1 MPGTSLMTPAAPWWR
16 AYKQR
21 WLVSSLTTPC
31 LSSPI
36 TSSSSK
42 HYIHTQTDN
51 VRQDSNT
58 TNSCHKEVAK
68 SLKVIWND
76 ALEYGVCKYHWSLL
90 NRFHTEQG
98 HCGACRTK
106 WRLTDISVSL
116 WRDPDDVSHCRILSP
131 DKTKWRLI
139 LATLCRWRR
148 CFVAD
153 QLWLLKRIQE
163 EEVPISISL

>member
-1 MPGTSLMTPAAPWWR
+1 MLKNLYMRNVQVMDLTGDTSCQRCHRICTANASSPHALTTIRPSVTVSDKKVSTLIGYRCVLVRVGPNVSERTMPGTSLMTSAAPWWR

-36 TSSSSK
+36 MSSSSK

-68 SLKVIWND
+68 SLKV
-76 ALEYGVCKYHWSLL
+76 
-90 NRFHTEQG
+90 TQG
-98 HCGACRTK
+98 HLK
-106 WRLTDISVSL
+106 WRPWV
-116 WRDPDDVSHCRILSP
+116 
-131 DKTKWRLI
+131 
-139 LATLCRWRR
+139 RR
-148 CFVAD
+148 V
-153 QLWLLKRIQE
+153 
-163 EEVPISISL
+163 